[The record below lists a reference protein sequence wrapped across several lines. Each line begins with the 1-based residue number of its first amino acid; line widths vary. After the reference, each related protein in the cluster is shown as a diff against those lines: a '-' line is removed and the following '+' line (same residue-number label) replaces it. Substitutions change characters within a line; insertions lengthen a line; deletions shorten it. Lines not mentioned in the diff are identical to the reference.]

1 MRIDIELLN
10 RKMFESRNKAQI
22 AIKSGCIYV
31 NNKKI
36 TQSSFDVTE
45 SDTIIIKG
53 KPLKYVS
60 KGGLKLEKIIKNL
73 KLDLSD
79 KILVDVGASTGGF
92 TDCAIQNG
100 IKKVYTIDVGTNQLH
115 PSLKKND
122 KIITF
127 ENSDFKEF
135 DTSIINDSTICAI
148 DVSFISALKM
158 LPKLNELE
166 NLKEIILLIKPQFEC
181 GKEYADKYK
190 GIILNKDIHYNILT
204 KVVKE
209 FKKSGYYCNYLTHS
223 PINGSKGN
231 IEYLAYFTTQNNQQ
245 EYEYR
250 TIINK
255 AFIELN
261 KSKKHFNKC

>member
-100 IKKVYTIDVGTNQLH
+100 IKKVYTIDV
-115 PSLKKND
+115 
-122 KIITF
+122 
-127 ENSDFKEF
+127 
-135 DTSIINDSTICAI
+135 
-148 DVSFISALKM
+148 
-158 LPKLNELE
+158 
-166 NLKEIILLIKPQFEC
+166 
-181 GKEYADKYK
+181 
-190 GIILNKDIHYNILT
+190 
-204 KVVKE
+204 
-209 FKKSGYYCNYLTHS
+209 
-223 PINGSKGN
+223 
-231 IEYLAYFTTQNNQQ
+231 
-245 EYEYR
+245 
-250 TIINK
+250 
-255 AFIELN
+255 
-261 KSKKHFNKC
+261 